1 MQEPQLCKTI
11 FAGMFSK
18 LVWTATFEFIL
29 SAHTAFQVV
38 PGFEFILS
46 AREVLKGVLDIW
58 EIRAGAN
65 NLENKL
71 TMWHYSIC
79 SLIQPSSQL
88 CYPCVLFHLYFCAS
102 FIQSQSQLS
111 FLCADLFGQSNNSM
125 RRKSSFVQFVKSINP
140 NFIQL
145 QKLLRR
151 NLLRQKLLQHN
162 LRSFEFILSARKVL
176 QGVLENP
183 RRCKQLQMMKL
194 QKCNIIP
201 FVFRCNFYAGRT
213 TPFSIM
219 FKPMI

>member
-1 MQEPQLCKTI
+1 M
-11 FAGMFSK
+11 A
-18 LVWTATFEFIL
+18 
-29 SAHTAFQVV
+29 
-38 PGFEFILS
+38 
-46 AREVLKGVLDIW
+46 
-58 EIRAGAN
+58 
-65 NLENKL
+65 
-71 TMWHYSIC
+71 
-79 SLIQPSSQL
+79 
-88 CYPCVLFHLYFCAS
+88 LFHLYFCAS
-102 FIQSQSQLS
+102 FIQSSCQLS

-213 TPFSIM
+213 TPFSFMWTDDIKFWNIISQHCTTERLEIPISKYFC
-219 FKPMI
+219 FKTLFSIQIFCEHWLYGL

>member
-1 MQEPQLCKTI
+1 MPACSANLFEQKPLSL
-11 FAGMFSK
+11 FFLLK
-18 LVWTATFEFIL
+18 LPFRKKVHLLFNVFCHSFEFIL
-29 SAHTAFQVV
+29 
-38 PGFEFILS
+38 
-46 AREVLKGVLDIW
+46 LKGVLDIW

-213 TPFSIM
+213 SPFSIM